1 MRHNQRNRWPARGR
15 HRRVA
20 IEYVHRRSL
29 LRRSTV
35 SKGRW
40 RAATPSGGPLPPPPP
55 RLSLFAGPAAD
66 VPGSHRSIWTRTVK
80 GRGGR
85 GCRPRES
92 HRVSPL
98 SVSRPQAHADPGKA
112 TRPQPRDVGRAL
124 HGGTPRQGGAA
135 RACRASNW
143 LTVGPTVLPL
153 ANGPRCAGK
162 PVANTGWQNRPR
174 PRPLSWPH
182 RDWAPPAG
190 RSRGYA
196 AGSSGLEPRAPEAA
210 QPLGA
215 FV

>member
-1 MRHNQRNRWPARGR
+1 M
-15 HRRVA
+15 
-20 IEYVHRRSL
+20 
-29 LRRSTV
+29 
-35 SKGRW
+35 
-40 RAATPSGGPLPPPPP
+40 
-55 RLSLFAGPAAD
+55 
-66 VPGSHRSIWTRTVK
+66 
-80 GRGGR
+80 
-85 GCRPRES
+85 
-92 HRVSPL
+92 
-98 SVSRPQAHADPGKA
+98 SRPQAHADPGKA

-162 PVANTGWQNRPR
+162 PVANTGWQNRSR

-215 FV
+215 FVQSWTCCFALGELRSSNRGVGKSPRRHGGDQAGSPGKDLAQGGRVFSAHHPWFLTDREGDGWRWWSLPFHPKRRTWPQPVGCGRCRMSRYWSS